1 MPVTFEEVAVY
12 FTQGEWALLDPGQR
26 ALYRDVMQEN
36 YRNVTLLGFPIPKPS
51 VISQLDRGE
60 EPWVSNLQGSQAR
73 EIERNIPR
81 GKGIKGG
88 TTQHPDSCFS
98 RAVAGAQSSPLAVV
112 HGFPS
117 FFRGNFFL

>member
-81 GKGIKGG
+81 
-88 TTQHPDSCFS
+88 
-98 RAVAGAQSSPLAVV
+98 VAGAQSSPLAVV